1 MYAAK
6 YDLYETE
13 IRDILIEGL
22 ANDEVTTY
30 TLSCWSDPGSCSPTP
45 SSCLEPFFYFYS
57 FSQVLLVTL
66 LYPLPAGPAR
76 NPVVPTPP
84 GPDWNPPSHST
95 LVSQLGTPSQ
105 LPPLCSGGPAR
116 RSGAHFPP
124 PLWCPGSVL
133 P

>member
-57 FSQVLLVTL
+57 FRGPSGDPPIAPPQVLLVTL
-66 LYPLPAGPAR
+66 L
-76 NPVVPTPP
+76 
-84 GPDWNPPSHST
+84 
-95 LVSQLGTPSQ
+95 
-105 LPPLCSGGPAR
+105 
-116 RSGAHFPP
+116 
-124 PLWCPGSVL
+124 
-133 P
+133 